1 LQKRRIILKT
11 RKLGN
16 SSLNLTTVGIGTW
29 PMAGSG
35 RTGWGP
41 QDDQDSITS
50 IRRGLEWGINW
61 IDTAP
66 NYGLGHSEEVVG
78 MAIKGISPKPIIST
92 KCLFMWKPDGTP
104 VMRLDR
110 ERVRIQCENS
120 LKRLNIDTIDM
131 YMIHWPDPIQYVE
144 EAWETLVELKKEG
157 KVRTIGVSNF
167 TVAQMEMLKPIHHI
181 EFMEPPYSMLERKVE
196 EEILDYCRKNNIGVV
211 VYSPL
216 QQGLLTGAIKSID
229 DLAADDVRRRNPL
242 FKEPSFSANLNLARE
257 LAPIAKKYGRSV
269 AQLAIAWVLRRP
281 EVTSAITGP
290 RVPAEIEDT
299 IKAGEWELTK
309 EDIAAVEK
317 LLAKRQ
323 ANLNSAP
330 K

>member
-1 LQKRRIILKT
+1 MKT

-50 IRRGLEWGINW
+50 IRRGLERGINW

-167 TVAQMEMLKPIHHI
+167 TVAQMEMLKPIHPI
-181 EFMEPPYSMLERKVE
+181 TFMEPPYSMLERKVE
-196 EEILDYCRKNNIGVV
+196 EEILDYCGKNNIGVV

-242 FKEPSFSANLNLARE
+242 FKEPSFSASLNLARE

-323 ANLNSAP
+323 AALNSAP

>member
-1 LQKRRIILKT
+1 MKT

-50 IRRGLEWGINW
+50 IRRGLERGINW

-167 TVAQMEMLKPIHHI
+167 TVAQMEMLKPIHPI
-181 EFMEPPYSMLERKVE
+181 TFMEPPYSMLERKVE
-196 EEILDYCRKNNIGVV
+196 EEILDYCGKNNIGVV

-229 DLAADDVRRRNPL
+229 DLAPDDVRRRNPL
-242 FKEPSFSANLNLARE
+242 FKEPSFSASLNLARE

-323 ANLNSAP
+323 TALNSAP